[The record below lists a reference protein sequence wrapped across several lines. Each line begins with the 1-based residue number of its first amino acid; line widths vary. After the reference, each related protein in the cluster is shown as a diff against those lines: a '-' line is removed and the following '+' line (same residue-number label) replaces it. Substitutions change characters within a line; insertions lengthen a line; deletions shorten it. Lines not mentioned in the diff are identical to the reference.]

1 VVLLLIIIYDA
12 ARSLILAIATHT
24 KFMSSIQSISL
35 TRQSTARSV
44 GRTYQSFLI
53 MGIVSILMMGGLGTR
68 LAYLQLV
75 EGKQHQERAEQNRT
89 RTIPKQPVRGNIF
102 DRKGRTLAT
111 SRLSH
116 AVFVWPNSL
125 SPEQW
130 PAVMKRL
137 GEIVD
142 VPAASLLSRLEKAGY
157 DYPKPLRIARN
168 ITRAE
173 ATAIEEFR
181 SELPG
186 VEVQAEAV
194 RTYPQGKLASHIL
207 GYTGEVDEESLQE
220 LQNSGYRLGDIVG
233 QMGVEAAFESQLR
246 GKWGG
251 QKVEVD
257 NTGRVLRVVGDE
269 AATAGKDLH
278 LTLDVDVQ
286 KALEKAIG
294 NTKGAMVAI
303 DPNNGA
309 VLGMVSRPDFD
320 PNIFSGRVSEE
331 TWKQLQGVDH
341 PFVNRALRGFAP
353 ASTFK
358 IVTTVA
364 GIKSG
369 KFPYHTYLDTYP
381 YITAGGIQFWDWN
394 RAGFGP
400 LGYEGAM
407 AHSSDTFF
415 YQIGRGVGGPTLIQ
429 WTKNFGFGAKTGIE
443 LADEED
449 PGLVAD
455 DAWKR
460 QNIGEGWYEG
470 DTINM
475 SIGQGYLLAT
485 PLQVAVMF
493 AVPAN
498 GGYRVKPH
506 LLKDD
511 EDSKK
516 WRESLDLSAETV
528 EVLRSGLRSV
538 LTYGTAKTLP
548 LSGLPTIAGKT
559 GTAEDQPRESHAWFG
574 AYAPADKPEIVVVAF
589 AENSGGGGGV
599 VAAPMVRQVL
609 VDYFQNKKKK

>member
-1 VVLLLIIIYDA
+1 
-12 ARSLILAIATHT
+12 
-24 KFMSSIQSISL
+24 
-35 TRQSTARSV
+35 
-44 GRTYQSFLI
+44 
-53 MGIVSILMMGGLGTR
+53 MMGGLGSR
-68 LAYLQLV
+68 LAHLQLV

-125 SPEQW
+125 SQEQW

-137 GEIVD
+137 GEIIK
-142 VPAASLLSRLEKAGY
+142 VPTKEMISRLEKAGY

-168 ITRAE
+168 ITRAQ

-181 SELPG
+181 NELPG

-194 RTYPQGKLASHIL
+194 RTYPQGRLASHIL
-207 GYTGEVDEESLQE
+207 GYTGEVDEEYLQE
-220 LQNSGYRLGDIVG
+220 LQAKGYRLGDIIG

-269 AATAGKDLH
+269 EAKAGNDLH
-278 LTLDVDVQ
+278 LTVDVDVQ

-294 NTKGAMVAI
+294 NTKGAIVAI

-381 YITAGGIQFWDWN
+381 YVTAGGIQFWDWN

-429 WTKNFGFGAKTGIE
+429 WTRNFGFGGKTGIE
-443 LADEED
+443 LASEED

-511 EDSKK
+511 EDSKQ
-516 WRESLDLSAETV
+516 WRESLELSPETIA
-528 EVLRSGLRSV
+528 VLRDGLQAV

-559 GTAEDQPRESHAWFG
+559 GTAEDQPRLSHAWFG

-609 VDYFQNKKKK
+609 VDYFQNKNKK

>member
-1 VVLLLIIIYDA
+1 MIIIYDA

-24 KFMSSIQSISL
+24 KFMSSIQSISV
-35 TRQSTARSV
+35 TRQSTYRSV

-53 MGIVSILMMGGLGTR
+53 MGIVSILMMGGLGSR

-75 EGKQHQERAEQNRT
+75 EGKQHHERAEENRT
-89 RTIPKQPVRGNIF
+89 RMIPKQPVRGNIF
-102 DRKGRTLAT
+102 DRKGRILAT

-125 SPEQW
+125 SQEQW

-137 GEIVD
+137 GEIIE
-142 VPAASLLSRLEKAGY
+142 VPTDEMLSRLRKAGY

-168 ITRAE
+168 ITRAQ

-181 SELPG
+181 SDLPG

-207 GYTGEVDEESLQE
+207 GYTGEVDEESLKE
-220 LQNSGYRLGDIVG
+220 LQAKSYRLGDIIG

-246 GKWGG
+246 GIWGG

-269 AATAGKDLH
+269 AAKAGNDLH

-294 NTKGAMVAI
+294 NTKGAIVAI

-369 KFPYHTYLDTYP
+369 KFPYQTYLNTYP

-407 AHSSDTFF
+407 ANSSDTFF

-429 WTKNFGFGAKTGIE
+429 WTRNFGFGAKTGIE

-449 PGLVAD
+449 PGLVPD

-460 QNIGEGWYEG
+460 KNIGEGWYEG

-506 LLKDD
+506 VLKDD

-516 WRESLDLSAETV
+516 WRQSLELSPETV
-528 EVLRSGLRSV
+528 EVLRNGLRAV
-538 LTYGTAKTLP
+538 LTYGTARTLP
-548 LSGLPTIAGKT
+548 LSGLPPIAGKT
-559 GTAEDQPRESHAWFG
+559 GTAEDHPRESHAWFG

-589 AENSGGGGGV
+589 AENSGGGGGT

-609 VDYFQNKKKK
+609 VDYFQNKNKK